1 MVSTKLNLPILI
13 RKNQSLKTKLQESFA
28 FCQKA
33 NNEKNIYSTG
43 YKKPIRHGTTD
54 QIFKKNKK
62 KTNRVFNNF
71 AGITTFILKQD
82 KSTSL

>member
-1 MVSTKLNLPILI
+1 MMVSTKLNLPILI

-62 KTNRVFNNF
+62 N
-71 AGITTFILKQD
+71 
-82 KSTSL
+82 KSSI

>member
-1 MVSTKLNLPILI
+1 MMVSTKLYLPILI
-13 RKNQSLKTKLQESFA
+13 RKNQSLKTKLQESFT

-62 KTNRVFNNF
+62 N
-71 AGITTFILKQD
+71 
-82 KSTSL
+82 KSSI

>member
-62 KTNRVFNNF
+62 KQ
-71 AGITTFILKQD
+71 IEYLTTLLELLHLF
-82 KSTSL
+82 

>member
-13 RKNQSLKTKLQESFA
+13 RKNQSLKTKLQESFT

-54 QIFKKNKK
+54 QIFKIKTK

-71 AGITTFILKQD
+71 AEITTFILKQD